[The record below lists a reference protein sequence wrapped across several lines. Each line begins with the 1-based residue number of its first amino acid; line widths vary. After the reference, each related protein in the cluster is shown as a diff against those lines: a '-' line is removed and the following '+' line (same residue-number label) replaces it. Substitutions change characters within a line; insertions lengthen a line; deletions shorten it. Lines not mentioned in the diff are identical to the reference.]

1 MNTLAENPTL
11 SLALP
16 PVETKEAPEA
26 LSNPVPVDAEL
37 ETLKQSSDWLL
48 SVRPVDGAPRH
59 LRRDECESVLRD
71 GLVQGTLDG
80 DTGLEIHA
88 KTEAG
93 KWLQS
98 SSTLAV
104 FARERFALRVL
115 FEPVWSHA
123 LGGLRWG
130 ALAGIV
136 LKLLDTV
143 ILLASANPAMAFF
156 FLVAIVI
163 CMIPRIGFLGVL
175 AISVY
180 GAQAGL
186 PNFFIMAFASGLTG
200 ALLGC
205 LPGMAAGGLIGYC
218 RRSSLPRAARA
229 SSEGATLPWSAVIL
243 PLAGAVALWGFY
255 VFVFNPWLVTV
266 LESGQ

>member
-16 PVETKEAPEA
+16 PVEAQVTPEAP
-26 LSNPVPVDAEL
+26 SSSVPVDAEL

-59 LRRDECESVLRD
+59 LRRDEFESVLRD

-88 KTEAG
+88 KAEGGT
-93 KWLQS
+93 WLQS
-98 SSTLAV
+98 SSTLAA
-104 FARERFALRVL
+104 FAHQHFALRVL

-123 LGGLRWG
+123 LAGLRWG

-143 ILLASANPAMAFF
+143 VLLASANPSMAFL

-175 AISVY
+175 AISFY

-186 PNFFIMAFASGLTG
+186 PNFFVMAFASGLTG

-229 SSEGATLPWSAVIL
+229 ASEAPTLPWSAVVF
-243 PLAGAVALWGFY
+243 PLLGGLALWGFY
-255 VFVFNPWLVTV
+255 IFVFNPWLVTV